1 MGTYL
6 KIIPGSPQNLTLSVY
21 PYLTPVKTTDFTIVL
36 GKFYRL
42 ILMLHSH

>member
-21 PYLTPVKTTDFTIVL
+21 PYLTPVKTTDFTI
-36 GKFYRL
+36 RIRQ
-42 ILMLHSH
+42 ILSVNTNVT